1 MIVFYTL
8 SYYIIICSN
17 LLYFWF
23 VSYYMLLFHFLNYI
37 LLCYI
42 VLEYA
47 ISCHN
52 FLVVYYSTSYLFILI
67 YIYIYTYV
75 FFPLCHVLYCML
87 TSWLFFTIIL
97 YYITYIYTIHT
108 LFRLYTYKILDL
120 SPYIVIIRLV
130 VLFNIYYVLCIYFL
144 CHLMAAFFHVT
155 HTHCR
160 WNLLAVAST
169 YQALGQLGAG
179 ADPEVETRGF
189 SADQGSTLEGSSWSS
204 FPVWSIHIYI
214 LL

>member
-1 MIVFYTL
+1 MFSFLYVMYCIVCLLVGCFL
-8 SYYIIICSN
+8 YYN
-17 LLYFWF
+17 
-23 VSYYMLLFHFLNYI
+23 
-37 LLCYI
+37 I
-42 VLEYA
+42 VL
-47 ISCHN
+47 H
-52 FLVVYYSTSYLFILI
+52 
-67 YIYIYTYV
+67 YI
-75 FFPLCHVLYCML
+75 
-87 TSWLFFTIIL
+87 
-97 YYITYIYTIHT
+97 YIYTIHT

-144 CHLMAAFFHVT
+144 CHLMAAFFHVI